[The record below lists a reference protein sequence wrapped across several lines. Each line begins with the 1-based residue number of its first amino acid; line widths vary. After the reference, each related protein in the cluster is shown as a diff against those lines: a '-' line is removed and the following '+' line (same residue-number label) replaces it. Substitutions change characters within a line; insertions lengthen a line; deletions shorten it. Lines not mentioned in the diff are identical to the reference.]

1 MGIVPYMHRNF
12 KTLGVPTKCLGRTL
26 RSNYSYY
33 LINDEVVWE
42 CDAPTAELFAT
53 NNLLGLRNVFQ
64 KTDIHV
70 EYTWIN

>member
-1 MGIVPYMHRNF
+1 MIRLFESVGA
-12 KTLGVPTKCLGRTL
+12 
-26 RSNYSYY
+26 
-33 LINDEVVWE
+33 
-42 CDAPTAELFAT
+42 DAPTAELFAT